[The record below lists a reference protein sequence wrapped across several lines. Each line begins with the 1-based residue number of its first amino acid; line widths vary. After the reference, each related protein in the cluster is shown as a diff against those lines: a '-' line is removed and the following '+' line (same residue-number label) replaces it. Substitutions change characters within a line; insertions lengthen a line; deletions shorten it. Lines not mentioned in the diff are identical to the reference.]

1 MHSFVHTYSHTHLST
16 HTTRVI
22 YARIHLHIHINIH
35 RYHTNIYS
43 YTFGLAHGPLSQQP
57 GASYRD
63 SFTRLNRLQA
73 FLDAS
78 LEWRGCAFINTTRM
92 TRGVVPTASG
102 GQNDYNCVCM
112 SSEHTHTHT
121 HSIIQTYTR
130 IPLSWLSGVCPNSHV
145 YLLGVHIAV

>member
-35 RYHTNIYS
+35 RHHTNIYS

-63 SFTRLNRLQA
+63 SFTHLNRLQA

-78 LEWRGCAFINTTRM
+78 LEWRGCAFINTARM

-102 GQNDYNCVCM
+102 GQNDYSCVCM
-112 SSEHTHTHT
+112 SSEHMHTHT

-145 YLLGVHIAV
+145 YLLGVHISV